1 MNVFEI
7 ALTEEEIIFLRHA
20 TDHIQVQGKDCKFV
34 ATVQVKLEQ
43 EIAEIKQL
51 KLEAEQIK
59 SDSLQQAIKQDLKTK
74 A

>member
-7 ALTEEEIIFLRHA
+7 ALTEEEIVFLRHA
-20 TDHIQVQGKDCKFV
+20 TDYIQVQGKDCKFV

-43 EIAEIKQL
+43 EIAEIKEL
-51 KLEAEQIK
+51 KKQAESEK
-59 SDSLQQAIKQDLKTK
+59 AAELQKAIKQDLKTK